1 MAEDKSMFGLL
12 AFLRKNTGGGGG
24 ESGSYSDLTN
34 KPKINSVTLSGNK
47 SLADIGA
54 IAAPANPASGQFLK
68 WDGSAW
74 VASSL
79 PVYDGSV
86 I

>member
-1 MAEDKSMFGLL
+1 MAEDKSTLGLL
-12 AFLRKNTGGGGG
+12 AFLRKNTGGSG
-24 ESGSYSDLTN
+24 ETGSYSDLTN

-54 IAAPANPASGQFLK
+54 VAAPSNPASGQFLK
-68 WDGSAW
+68 YNGSAW

>member
-1 MAEDKSMFGLL
+1 MAEDKSTLGLL
-12 AFLRKNTGGGGG
+12 AFLRKNTGGSG

-54 IAAPANPASGQFLK
+54 IAAPANPTTGQFLQYN
-68 WDGSAW
+68 GTAW
-74 VASSL
+74 VAASL